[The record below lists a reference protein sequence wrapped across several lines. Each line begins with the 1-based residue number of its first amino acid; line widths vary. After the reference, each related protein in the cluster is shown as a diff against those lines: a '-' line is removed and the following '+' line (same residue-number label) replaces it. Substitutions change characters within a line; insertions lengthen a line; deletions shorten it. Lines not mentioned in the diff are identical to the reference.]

1 MKRTIELKAYP
12 FVHRHIHGLIKNK
25 IKQGSFFNITL
36 LRWCVRKTMYHV
48 PEQGR
53 WDTVREMEEL
63 GMIKR
68 ISRDKFEWVWIR
80 LPIKKEHRPK
90 DMDGNFLYM

>member
-1 MKRTIELKAYP
+1 
-12 FVHRHIHGLIKNK
+12 
-25 IKQGSFFNITL
+25 
-36 LRWCVRKTMYHV
+36 MYHV

-80 LPIKKEHRPK
+80 LFIKKEHRPK